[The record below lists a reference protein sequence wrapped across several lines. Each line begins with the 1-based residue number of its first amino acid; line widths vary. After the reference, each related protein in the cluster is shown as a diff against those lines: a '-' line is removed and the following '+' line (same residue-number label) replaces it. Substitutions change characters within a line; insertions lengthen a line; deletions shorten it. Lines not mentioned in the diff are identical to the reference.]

1 MHKKTLFEFHE
12 AATNRAAN
20 DFAYGDH
27 EQGVIPQDLLLDL
40 LEKYNWPIDDMLL
53 HSEERLFLDELGKVV
68 VQKVAKLRTVDQQR

>member
-20 DFAYGDH
+20 DFVYGDH

-40 LEKYNWPIDDMLL
+40 LEKYNWPI
-53 HSEERLFLDELGKVV
+53 ELRRV
-68 VQKVAKLRTVDQQR
+68 LRSLEKDHFVHRSGDIYELAPKGLSKS